1 VAAAGAAAIVIGFPV
16 AAAAAVASPG
26 QTGPYPVTAEGTPG
40 LCWQAAGNGSP
51 VTLEHCDQA
60 VQGQQWT
67 LTSNG
72 VFMNGNGYCLE
83 AGTGDRLFIGFDG
96 QCGGTAT
103 SQQWAFRGGQLRSRA
118 AAVCA
123 APAGSLEPGTAIVTG
138 ACGRAPWSFGAS
150 AAGTPAPKSS
160 PRPVTARPATQP
172 SVKAGSA
179 KSAVTGPAAG
189 QGDGEQAVLMTVGLL
204 VFGGLLVLVGR
215 RSRRGG
221 RTAWAART
229 ERTERTGGP
238 EPAGRAGRSGRTR
251 WAADGTGTEAGGRMR
266 PGARA
271 GRSRHRRGADGTG
284 TGTGM
289 GGRMRPGARA
299 GHLDD
304 SGPFV
309 VDVVDVTEE
318 ERQRRAA
325 RGVVDARPTEPFDVS
340 SIF

>member
-1 VAAAGAAAIVIGFPV
+1 VVWARISGVVAGTAAAGVAWARAGRVAAGAAAAGAIAAGAAAMVAGFPV

-26 QTGPYPVTAEGTPG
+26 QTGPYPVTAAGTPG

-51 VTLEHCDQA
+51 VTLEHCDQT

-67 LTSNG
+67 LTSDG

-103 SQQWAFRGGQLRSRA
+103 SQQWAFQGGQLRSRA
-118 AAVCA
+118 ATVCA

-150 AAGTPAPKSS
+150 AAGTPAPKPSS
-160 PRPVTARPATQP
+160 RPVTARPATQP
-172 SVKAGSA
+172 SVKAGAA
-179 KSAVTGPAAG
+179 KTAATGPAAG
-189 QGDGEQAVLMTVGLL
+189 QGGGEQAVLMTVGLL

-215 RSRRGG
+215 RSRGGG
-221 RTAWAART
+221 RTARAART
-229 ERTERTGGP
+229 ERAGGP
-238 EPAGRAGRSGRTR
+238 EPTGRAGR
-251 WAADGTGTEAGGRMR
+251 GG
-266 PGARA
+266 
-271 GRSRHRRGADGTG
+271 HRRGADGAG
-284 TGTGM
+284 TAA
-289 GGRMRPGARA
+289 GGRIRPGARA

-304 SGPFV
+304 SGPH
-309 VDVVDVTEE
+309 VVDVTEE
-318 ERQRRAA
+318 VRQRRAA
-325 RGVVDARPTEPFDVS
+325 RGVVDTRPTEPFDVS